1 MSLEEYITDISR
13 VPMLTCDEEI
23 ILGSQVQEMMQVL
36 RESGIEDQ
44 ISQESLLGSIKE
56 LDFKSQKT
64 IKRGLKARNRMVSA
78 NMRLV
83 VAVAK
88 KVKTTQVHMTIQDMI
103 QEGAIGLTRAAEKF
117 EPGRGY
123 KFSTYAYWW
132 IRQGIV
138 RAGEYQ
144 ERAIRVPVNVQK
156 IAKRGREARA
166 ALRMKLGKEPTFE
179 EIAREINEDE
189 EKTKRAIL
197 LDPVVISLDFKARGE
212 SDAASLIETLVSE
225 VATDDESDTD
235 SSGRLEFI
243 LMLISALPEDE
254 QMLVKQKYGIGMEAL
269 SVKEMSEAAG
279 ISQQS
284 VRDKQ
289 QKIAN
294 KIRYVAG
301 TFSRAGFR

>member
-1 MSLEEYITDISR
+1 VSLEEYITDISR

-36 RESGIEDQ
+36 RENGIEDQ

-56 LDFKSQKT
+56 LDFDSRKT

-88 KVKTTQVHMTIQDMI
+88 KVKTAQVHMTIQDMI

-117 EPGRGY
+117 EPGRVY

-156 IAKRGREARA
+156 IAKRGKEARTV
-166 ALRMKLGKEPTFE
+166 LRMKFGREPTFE
-179 EIAREINEDE
+179 EIAQEINEDE

-197 LDPVVISLDFKARGE
+197 LDPVVVSLDFKARGE
-212 SDAASLIETLVSE
+212 SDATSLIETLVSE
-225 VATDDESDTD
+225 VAADEDTD
-235 SSGRLEFI
+235 TNSSSRLEFI

-254 QMLVKQKYGIGMEAL
+254 QILVKQKYGIGMEAL

-289 QKIAN
+289 QKIVN

>member
-36 RESGIEDQ
+36 RENGIEDQ

-56 LDFKSQKT
+56 LDSKFQKT

-156 IAKRGREARA
+156 IAKRGKEARA
-166 ALRMKLGKEPTFE
+166 ALRMKFGREPSFE
-179 EIAREINEDE
+179 EIAQEINEDE

-197 LDPVVISLDFKARGE
+197 LDPVVVSLDFKARGE

-225 VATDDESDTD
+225 VTTDEDTD
-235 SSGRLEFI
+235 TNSSSRLEFI

-254 QMLVKQKYGIGMEAL
+254 QILVKQKYGIGMEAL